1 MPLISIGQPA
11 TFDNDRKG
19 VLFPMNDGTHIVCV
33 VVSCH
38 ALEDVDPASRVFGHI
53 ERFNEYRRQFEQI
66 ASDKYDN
73 GLLERDGTVCVRG
86 RDLPGKGH

>member
-11 TFDNDRKG
+11 TFDNDREG
-19 VLFPMNDGTHIVCV
+19 VLFPMNDGADT
-33 VVSCH
+33 VSVLVSRH
-38 ALEDVDPASRVFGHI
+38 ALEDVEPAAHVFGHV
-53 ERFNEYRRQFEQI
+53 ERSNEYRRQFEQI

-86 RDLPGKGH
+86 RDFPGKGH